1 MESLDLTTD
10 VEKGT
15 CESGSTYMSLL
26 RFWLEVGGN
35 KEVKVIAWKGRQEG
49 QVDNWVSQMADKGV
63 KIVDKKINNEKVT
76 YIIYLS

>member
-35 KEVKVIAWKGRQEG
+35 KEDLKLNCGFQ
-49 QVDNWVSQMADKGV
+49 S
-63 KIVDKKINNEKVT
+63 NNKD
-76 YIIYLS
+76 LRG